1 MERGRE
7 RGSPGVAAGPTVT
20 VSGSVLPSG
29 GGSRCSET
37 GDRLRAGRRG
47 ADRGGRGGEAGGS
60 ACLLPPACHHLLQR
74 TAAPQNLQH
83 RRYRSPPPPPR
94 PARMPGWRRN
104 LTFCLQRMHEEG
116 KEAKLMAVR
125 VCVCRRVCDAAGSFC
140 CCLKC
145 GARTRVHFVDCVRTF
160 LDQWKWWRAR
170 AHTSIAHVLPNGKH
184 LQLGG

>member
-20 VSGSVLPSG
+20 VSRSVLPSG

-37 GDRLRAGRRG
+37 GEKRSRQRRKRRKRRG
-47 ADRGGRGGEAGGS
+47 GGGVGVFAA
-60 ACLLPPACHHLLQR
+60 ACVSPPPPA
-74 TAAPQNLQH
+74 AGAPQNLQH
-83 RRYRSPPPPPR
+83 RRYRSLLLPPR

-116 KEAKLMAVR
+116 REAKLMAVR
-125 VCVCRRVCDAAGSFC
+125 VCVCRRVCDAGGSFC
-140 CCLKC
+140 CCLKR
-145 GARTRVHFVDCVRTF
+145 GARTRVHFVDCIRTF
-160 LDQWKWWRAR
+160 LDQWKWRRAR
-170 AHTSIAHVLPNGKH
+170 AHTSFAHVLPNGKH